1 MNFRD
6 ISVKEI
12 TRLVSALNQPGEMD
26 EAIRNLD
33 AVIDSFKILRSL
45 LEERKTLQLE
55 QERLTRRK
63 RLLVVRKEKMRD
75 P

>member
-1 MNFRD
+1 M
-6 ISVKEI
+6 SVKEI

>member
-6 ISVKEI
+6 MSVKEI

-55 QERLTRRK
+55 QERLRRRK